1 MIRFASALVSTVM
14 LGSGVV
20 HGQSD
25 RPPDDREVLAGPT
38 VAPARAPSLV
48 ERDFTGRVKRLDL
61 PPEEAALAHLD
72 LDPAAREATTRIL
85 NERAAIMDRIVRD
98 NIDLLLRFVTARQG
112 GDRAAI
118 LSLLAEFNAKL
129 GPLHAR
135 GDLVDELHDALPPA
149 TRGAFTS
156 LVADYRR
163 AIADEAAADA
173 KAKGERAR
181 PRAIAA
187 RERLADLGLEVK
199 RSYERQIGAGQKE
212 LDELIAELHLSS
224 EQEAFVRNL
233 VAEHVQKTKGK
244 PTPAQQRQLVVSI
257 MARLKPEQQRIVIER
272 LLARTGTEPKP
283 PASRAPAR

>member
-1 MIRFASALVSTVM
+1 MIRLAFALVCTA
-14 LGSGVV
+14 LLWPALALA
-20 HGQSD
+20 QSD
-25 RPPDDREVLAGPT
+25 RGSSDREVLAGPK
-38 VAPARAPSLV
+38 VAPASAPSLV

-61 PPEEAALAHLD
+61 PPEEAALALLD
-72 LDPAAREATTRIL
+72 LDSEAREATTRIL

-118 LSLLAEFNAKL
+118 LSLLAEFSAKL
-129 GPLHAR
+129 EPVHAR
-135 GDLVDELHDALPPA
+135 GELVDELHDALPPA
-149 TRGAFTS
+149 ARGTFTS
-156 LVADYRR
+156 LVSDYRR
-163 AIADEAAADA
+163 AIADEAVADA

-212 LDELIAELHLSS
+212 LDELIAELNLSS

-233 VAEHVQKTKGK
+233 VIEHVQKTKGK
-244 PTPAQQRQLVVSI
+244 PTPAQQRQLVVTI
-257 MARLKPEQQRIVIER
+257 MARLTAEQNKIVLER
-272 LLARTGTEPKP
+272 LVAARSPAAGGTHST
-283 PASRAPAR
+283 PAK